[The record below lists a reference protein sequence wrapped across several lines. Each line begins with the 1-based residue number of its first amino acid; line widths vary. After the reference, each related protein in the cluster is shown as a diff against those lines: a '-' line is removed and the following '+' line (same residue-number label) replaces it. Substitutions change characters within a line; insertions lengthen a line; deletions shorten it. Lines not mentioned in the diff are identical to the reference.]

1 MLWKVTTIVLAVA
14 LAATIGLGEWQLNR
28 QWNRTVNS
36 EAQIVA
42 LVRQNQV
49 AESRNISSLQSQ
61 EEKALGAVSGAT
73 VGGLLRVIGSSA
85 IGNDTLTGAISNLQQ
100 SVSCLET
107 DIADIE
113 NQSSTYLLCN

>member
-1 MLWKVTTIVLAVA
+1 VS
-14 LAATIGLGEWQLNR
+14 
-28 QWNRTVNS
+28 S

-49 AESRNISSLQSQ
+49 AQSRTVSALRSQ
-61 EEKALGAVSGAT
+61 EEKALAVVSGAT
-73 VGGLLRVIGSSA
+73 LGGLLKLIGSSA

-107 DIADIE
+107 DITDIE
-113 NQSSTYLLCN
+113 NQSSSYLLCH